1 MIRTSLVVLC
11 LSALLPCLA
20 SAERTIPLS
29 GEAGGVFD
37 QPSAAVSGST
47 VHVAYVG
54 GDNTAGPF
62 TVYYAA
68 VQGGADFSN
77 LTLPRSAF
85 VLTEPVAVA
94 DTSGGPDNVYYDA
107 RHPRI
112 AVRGANEVVLYFQA
126 RPAPAD
132 DAYALFQARL
142 AIDNNQVTG
151 TTVRRVGGIDGALS
165 AETVSFALVA
175 PDNTAR
181 LAYAARPAASD
192 PDTTPFDVY
201 FARVALDN
209 ATVSGSPGTPL
220 RVTLPGAEGF
230 RPLPS
235 LRLDGLNRAH
245 IAWSANGSGTSPAPV
260 YYALVKETGGTDNVV
275 IAATNVL
282 GGGTRRW
289 EHPCVHV
296 SSNSSIFVTA
306 ADASIPGVDG
316 PLGLVNLNPDADRQ
330 DGGPVDNVSLQG
342 SFLLTPPGVAE
353 LVTLPSVSSPEM
365 FLDPSGNFH
374 ATGYG
379 SPDTYSIYFAFK
391 ISAVAPYAET
401 VTPGAYVGGFGL
413 NPNEFPGTL
422 PGEFSRA
429 GFGYLSGKVVVF
441 WSGIRTDLLGNPT
454 GARTLDV
461 TALPAVAQPIPLDES
476 GCRAAPSPGS
486 GDAGPALAIVLP
498 LLVLALLRTRANG
511 GLRRTDGGR

>member
-1 MIRTSLVVLC
+1 MIRAPIVVLC
-11 LSALLPCLA
+11 LCALLPCFA
-20 SAERTIPLS
+20 HAERTIPLG

-47 VHVAYVG
+47 VHVAYIG

-77 LTLPRSAF
+77 LTLPRSSY
-85 VLTEPVAVA
+85 VLTEPVAVV
-94 DTSGGPDNVYYDA
+94 DSSGGPDNVYSDA

-112 AVRGANEVVLYFQA
+112 AVRSATEVVLYFQA
-126 RPAPAD
+126 RPAPTD
-132 DAYALFQARL
+132 TGYALFQARL
-142 AIDNNQVTG
+142 AIDNNAVTG
-151 TTVRRVGGIDGALS
+151 TTVRRVAGIEGGLS
-165 AETVSFALVA
+165 AENVSFALVA

-181 LAYAARPAASD
+181 LAFAARPASSD
-192 PDTTPFDVY
+192 LAATPFDVY

-209 ATVSGSPGTPL
+209 ATVSGSPGTAL

-235 LRLDGLNRAH
+235 LRLDGQNRAH
-245 IAWSANGSGTSPAPV
+245 IAWSANDAGTSPAPV
-260 YYALVKETGGTDNVV
+260 YYALVKETNGTDNVV

-282 GGGTRRW
+282 GGGNRRW
-289 EHPCVHV
+289 EHPWVHV
-296 SSNSSIFVTA
+296 SSDGSIFVTA

-330 DGGPVDNVSLQG
+330 DGGPVDNVSVLG
-342 SFLLTPPGVAE
+342 NFLRTPPGVAE
-353 LVTLPSVSSPEM
+353 LTNQPSVSSPEV

-379 SPDTYSIYFAFK
+379 SPDTFSFYFAFK
-391 ISAVAPYAET
+391 TSTVAPYAEA
-401 VTPGAYVGGFGL
+401 VTASVPVGFGL
-413 NPNEFPGTL
+413 NPDEFPGTL
-422 PGEFSRA
+422 PGDFSRA
-429 GFGYLSGKVVVF
+429 AFGYLSGKVVVF
-441 WSGIRTDLLGNPT
+441 WSGIRTDPFGNPT

-476 GCRAAPSPGS
+476 GCGVAPSRGTADP
-486 GDAGPALAIVLP
+486 GPALAIVLP
-498 LLVLALLRTRANG
+498 LLSLALLRARAARG
-511 GLRRTDGGR
+511 RHRPDGGR